1 MNLKFLSR
9 PFLTANVVDEGLFL
23 EVHVDEPLNVFGA
36 IVELEMV
43 SFGSFKAG
51 RGRSF
56 GPSKDNIY
64 YPSVFRQGPQGLLL
78 SSLLQVENSEK
89 TLVKTLRKQN

>member
-1 MNLKFLSR
+1 MSR
-9 PFLTANVVDEGLFL
+9 LFLTANVVDEGLFL

-51 RGRSF
+51 RSFGRSVARLYR
-56 GPSKDNIY
+56 PKDFY
-64 YPSVFRQGPQGLLL
+64 F
-78 SSLLQVENSEK
+78 
-89 TLVKTLRKQN
+89 LVLV